1 MCGEKKK
8 TCAGI
13 YFKRIADPDK
23 RQEIQ
28 MGGL

>member
-8 TCAGI
+8 KCAGI
-13 YFKRIADPDK
+13 YFKGIADPDK